1 MSLYRLIF
9 MPGYK
14 EYRMN
19 TRTESWHVFCNKRE
33 NNVKKRMGYA
43 MNTKKFAKVN
53 EQIPGPKA
61 ATLLERRQNIV
72 PKGVK

>member
-1 MSLYRLIF
+1 MLEKKVGIYFAI
-9 MPGYK
+9 
-14 EYRMN
+14 
-19 TRTESWHVFCNKRE
+19 KRE

-61 ATLLERRQNIV
+61 ASLLERRQNIV
-72 PKGVK
+72 PK

>member
-1 MSLYRLIF
+1 MLEKKVGIYFAIR
-9 MPGYK
+9 
-14 EYRMN
+14 
-19 TRTESWHVFCNKRE
+19 RE

-61 ATLLERRQNIV
+61 ASLLERRQNIV
-72 PKGVK
+72 PKRSK